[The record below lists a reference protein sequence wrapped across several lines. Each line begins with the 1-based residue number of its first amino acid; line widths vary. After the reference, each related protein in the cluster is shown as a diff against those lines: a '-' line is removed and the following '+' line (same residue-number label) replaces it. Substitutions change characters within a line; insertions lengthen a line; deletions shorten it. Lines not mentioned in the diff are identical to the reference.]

1 MADVRVSLRVTGLVQ
16 GVFYRAN
23 TAQVAGSLGLSG
35 WVRNEAD
42 GAVAA
47 VAEGPRAKVEELVA
61 WCHRGPAR
69 ARVESVEA
77 RYGPATGEFSGFAV
91 RT

>member
-1 MADVRVSLRVTGLVQ
+1 LADVRVSLRVTGLVQ

-23 TAQVAGSLGLSG
+23 TAQVAGALGLSG
-35 WVRNEAD
+35 WVRNEDD

-47 VAEGPRAKVEELVA
+47 VIEGPRAKVDELVA

-77 RYGPATGEFSGFAV
+77 SYGPATGEFSGFAV